1 MIALLLV
8 VSILVVFLLLNV
20 SGSIIVLMRRFQ
32 ILSLVFVVV
41 LSSSLFCLAS
51 SFRCMGLEA

>member
-1 MIALLLV
+1 VIALFLV

-20 SGSIIVLMRRFQ
+20 SGSIIVLMRSFQ
-32 ILSLVFVVV
+32 ILSLVFVV